1 MTTAILPGVSR
12 FSTGALARA
21 GGVSVDAIRFY
32 EREGL
37 LPPAERTSGDHRR
50 YPPEALERLDF
61 IRIGR
66 CLGLTLEEIKELAD
80 ACDQA
85 PDCPVTHAVELLRG
99 RIANVERQL
108 EDLAGLRD
116 RLVHV
121 VERMESH
128 LGEDGFTADMVF
140 PVSGTES
147 AA

>member
-12 FSTGALARA
+12 FSIGALARA

-37 LPPAERTSGDHRR
+37 LPAAERTVGDHRR
-50 YPPEALERLDF
+50 YPPEALDRLDF
-61 IRIGR
+61 IRVGQR
-66 CLGLTLEEIKELAD
+66 LGLRLEEIKELVD
-80 ACDQA
+80 ACEQV

-99 RIANVERQL
+99 RIAAVERQMEEL
-108 EDLAGLRD
+108 TGLRE

-128 LGEDGFTADMVF
+128 RDGDDFTAGIM
-140 PVSGTES
+140 PPLPGTEN
-147 AA
+147 AR

>member
-1 MTTAILPGVSR
+1 MTTAILPGISR

-50 YPPEALERLDF
+50 YPPEALDRLGF
-61 IRIGR
+61 IRVGQR
-66 CLGLTLEEIKELAD
+66 LGLRLEEIKELAD
-80 ACDQA
+80 ACERT
-85 PDCPVTHAVELLRG
+85 PDCPVAHAVELLRG

-108 EDLAGLRD
+108 AELAGLRD
-116 RLVHV
+116 RLVHA

-128 LGEDGFTADMVF
+128 RDGDDFTAGMVF
-140 PVSGTES
+140 QASGTEN
-147 AA
+147 AV